1 MNNLKN
7 LSLQLLPFLIMAYNG
22 YFFYEKYL
30 EHQTQV
36 ESVSAQE
43 EAVSDKIKVAE
54 GKIKKANQFK
64 ENLEKSKERVNK
76 VNEQIVKVQKQL
88 PTDVSDTQVLEML
101 DKESK
106 NLNLQNPS
114 GQPSGEVMEGFYLS
128 QRYIFRAQGTFLQF
142 MIFFEKLM
150 QTDRLYN
157 VKRLRLSSET
167 LVQKGRFTLIQG
179 EALIE
184 TYKYNQNYQEKS
196 GVDEIEAQYKI

>member
-1 MNNLKN
+1 MNKLKN
-7 LSLQLLPFLIMAYNG
+7 LSLQLLPFLIIAYNG

-30 EHQTQV
+30 EHQTEV